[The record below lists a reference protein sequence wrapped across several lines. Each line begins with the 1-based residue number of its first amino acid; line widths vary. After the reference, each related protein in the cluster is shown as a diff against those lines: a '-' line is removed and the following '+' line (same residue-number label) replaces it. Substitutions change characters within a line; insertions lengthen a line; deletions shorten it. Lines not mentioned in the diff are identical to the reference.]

1 MNYIKISKHDTSNG
15 VGVRVVLWVSGCSL
29 HCPGCH
35 NQEAQDPDTGCE
47 FTAES
52 MAELIEALDKPYITG
67 LTVSGGH
74 PLEPYNCDE
83 VYQILSRVRSVLPDK
98 TIWLYTGYKWEEA
111 LQMHCGGTSPVDVI
125 SLCDVVVDGAYE
137 ADKRNITLAWRG
149 SSNQRVINAQ
159 ESLRQNRAILQ
170 CE

>member
-35 NQEAQDPDTGCE
+35 NQEAQDPDTGWE

-83 VYQILSRVRSVLPDK
+83 VYQILSHVRSALPSNSN
-98 TIWLYTGYKWEEA
+98 WLYTGYKWEEA

>member
-1 MNYIKISKHDTSNG
+1 
-15 VGVRVVLWVSGCSL
+15 
-29 HCPGCH
+29 
-35 NQEAQDPDTGCE
+35 
-47 FTAES
+47 